1 MIITTKNSYS
11 QNIQIIKII
20 EPDSSFF
27 KFKLLLEKEKYYY
40 GVTEKRLFNASYKLL
55 QHDKLKELIKSY
67 QQLTTADSLLIGA
80 LNNKNNFLEK
90 DNQEKETQIIKLN
103 TIIDTKQKTNTKVI
117 TTGSIIIAFLTSL
130 IIIK

>member
-1 MIITTKNSYS
+1 MITTKNSYS

-40 GVTEKRLFNASYKLL
+40 GVNERRLFNASYKLL
-55 QHDKLKELIKSY
+55 QYEKQKELIKSY
-67 QQLTTADSLLIGA
+67 QQLTIADSILIGA

-90 DNQEKETQIIKLN
+90 DNQEKEVQIIKLN
-103 TIIDTKQKTNTKVI
+103 TVLDTKRKTNTKVI
-117 TTGSIIIAFLTSL
+117 TTGSIIITFLTSL